1 MDNDLL
7 ILKALQDKTRL
18 ETTGIPEYPVI
29 SRVAHDLLKYYK
41 SYFLINSDSKSVDLD
56 SLECLINLKEQDNAK
71 KEVLIKLIE
80 TIRNSQNV
88 PDKALDNVYYV
99 LAQNKLASEIAAVV
113 VSYESGKDINLEYE
127 VSQILEKYKSVKLD
141 NCDDFISLSIDTNQG
156 NDGITWK
163 TLPVLSEYISPL
175 QKGTSVLL
183 GARPETGKT
192 SFLCQTAVDFAKQ
205 SENSILI
212 LCNEEVA
219 ERYPMRIY
227 SSGLGVPASH
237 VRALSEAG
245 KLFSEFEN
253 TTGFSKDKI
262 KLKNIHGY
270 TMTQIKNIVKKVN
283 PSVVILD
290 LMANVRASL
299 GKSANGAELLES
311 LWIEW
316 RGLLAETGSIGI
328 AATQLHNDADGML
341 YPELKHVQ
349 GSKTGVQ
356 GAVDVAIM
364 LGRSVE
370 SDIRGLSIVK
380 NKLKRE
386 GKPAHIN
393 TNLKFEPDICRFY

>member
-7 ILKALQDKTRL
+7 ILKSLQSR
-18 ETTGIPEYPVI
+18 ERFEGIGIPDMPII
-29 SRVAHDLLKYYK
+29 SKITGDLLRYYRE
-41 SYFLINSDSKSVDLD
+41 YFNMNPLSNTVILTDL
-56 SLECLINLKEQDNAK
+56 SCLISLKEKDK
-71 KEVLIKLIE
+71 DKRDVLLSLTE
-80 TIRNSQNV
+80 TISNDQSI
-88 PDKALDNVYYV
+88 PDSALDNVYSV
-99 LAQNKLASEIAAVV
+99 LAQNKLVAEIAAIVAG
-113 VSYESGKDINLEYE
+113 YESGQDINPGLEITR
-127 VSQILEKYKSVKLD
+127 ILEKYRASDKADDSFVTLD
-141 NCDDFISLSIDTNQG
+141 SISTTQDGS
-156 NDGITWK
+156 GITWK
-163 TLPVLSEYISPL
+163 TLPVLSEYILPL
-175 QKGTSVLL
+175 PAGASVLL

-290 LMANVRASL
+290 LMANVSASL